1 MHVAEGFMKALVKS
15 QPKQAR
21 LVELSPIRSEVMAV
35 DQFLQL
41 SKRAPLDIKRSR
53 FLPPKL
59 GESGFGS
66 VEVEYSVPILRQSVE
81 P

>member
-1 MHVAEGFMKALVKS
+1 MHSSLLLTR
-15 QPKQAR
+15 AR
-21 LVELSPIRSEVMAV
+21 VPLLDAPIRSEVMAV

>member
-1 MHVAEGFMKALVKS
+1 MHVTEGFMKSLVKR

-21 LVELSPIRSEVMAV
+21 LVELAPIRSEVMGV
-35 DQFLQL
+35 DQFLIL

-59 GESGFGS
+59 GEAGFGR
-66 VEVEYSVPILRQSVE
+66 VEVEYSIPILRQAVE
-81 P
+81 S